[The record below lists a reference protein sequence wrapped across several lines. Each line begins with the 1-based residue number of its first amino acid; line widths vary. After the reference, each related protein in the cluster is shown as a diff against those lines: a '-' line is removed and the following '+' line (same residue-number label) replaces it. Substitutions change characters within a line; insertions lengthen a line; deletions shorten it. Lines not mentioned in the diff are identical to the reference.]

1 MRLGIVCNQTKRDCR
16 QTALAVSEWLSQ
28 RGVAVKLPLLPV
40 DGQTEC
46 PEPEAG
52 FFSDTDGILVLG
64 GDGTLLRAARRLAGL
79 NVPLL
84 GVNLGRMGFLTEL
97 ERSDL
102 YEGLEKFLRGEY
114 AIEERMM
121 LESVLWRGGEA
132 VERSL
137 ALNDVV
143 VHRGPFARI
152 IALEAHIDGHYFT
165 TYEGDGVIISTP
177 TGSTAYSLSAGGP
190 LVAPDVPVILITPI
204 CPHSFYSRPLVI
216 SNGKRIK
223 IVLHPRFDEVMLTI
237 DGQYG
242 VRLEAGDK
250 IEVCRSS
257 QVTRLVKL
265 KGRHFFEVLREKF
278 TRNNDCSMESGSD
291 HEDP

>member
-16 QTALAVSEWLSQ
+16 QSAVAISEWLSQ
-28 RGVAVKLPLLPV
+28 REVAVKLPPLPEE
-40 DGQTEC
+40 GQSEC
-46 PEPEAG
+46 PEPEAS
-52 FFSDTDGILVLG
+52 FYRDTDGILVLG

-97 ERSDL
+97 ERNDL
-102 YEGLEKFLRGEY
+102 YAGLERFLRGDY

-121 LESVLWRGGEA
+121 LESMLWRSGEA
-132 VERSL
+132 IERSL

-152 IALEAHIDGHYFT
+152 IALEAYIDGHYFT

-190 LVAPDVPVILITPI
+190 IVAPDVPVILITPI

-216 SNGKRIK
+216 STGKRIK

-242 VRLEAGDK
+242 VRLQAGDE

-257 QVTRLVKL
+257 QATRLVKL

-278 TRNNDCSMESGSD
+278 TRNHGRGLDNGNDYENL
-291 HEDP
+291 